1 MMTVSHLKPP
11 KPKLPS
17 LTTLDTQHP
26 TPNAQHQPTMITAL
40 TSPAPAL
47 SRDELAA
54 LSAATPSTFSD
65 IPPLLRH
72 QEESVH
78 FSIDPPCQ
86 GFSSGQGVLTIT
98 EG

>member
-1 MMTVSHLKPP
+1 
-11 KPKLPS
+11 
-17 LTTLDTQHP
+17 
-26 TPNAQHQPTMITAL
+26 MITAL

-47 SRDELAA
+47 TREELTD

-72 QEESVH
+72 KEESVH
-78 FSIDPPCQ
+78 FSIDPACQ
-86 GFSSGQGVLTIT
+86 GFSSGKGVLTIT